1 MDDKHSTKENILLS
15 CLYLLFALYIVFL
28 LRITLFKQASLYNLL
43 AAIGASERTINI
55 IPLWSIV
62 DMASSSLSIKRMM
75 ENILGNVVI
84 FIPLGLLLP
93 VIFKRESRDILLG
106 GVILSA
112 SIEIIQLIFG
122 LGSTDIDDFILN
134 MLGAMLGYWLFKVIK
149 EKAASS
155 FALLSSMVALLTVS
169 GTIVFSVL
177 LVNHTDL
184 LVIFPKKMVVENAEL
199 VQAFVDTP
207 HDLSGKLVEV
217 KDSTLVVEKS
227 VQIAAEPKKSVELQ
241 LTADSHVYICY
252 HEIDYFFSSI
262 SREHQRYEQIAYA
275 DFITNKSD
283 AYKKNNVRIW
293 SSDGETI
300 DNLVVVEWVK

>member
-28 LRITLFKQASLYNLL
+28 LRITLFKQANLYNLL
-43 AAIGASERTINI
+43 AAVGASERTINI

-283 AYKKNNVRIW
+283 AYKK
-293 SSDGETI
+293 
-300 DNLVVVEWVK
+300 KQC